1 MLVLFDQGVPVPLRQ
16 LLIAHD
22 VRTAFEMGWHTL
34 TNGDLLRAAETAG
47 FAVMLTNDKRLIYQQ
62 NLAQR
67 SIAIVVL
74 GRNRWSCVKQVIPAV
89 VAAVDASTP
98 GSYVVVDVPA

>member
-1 MLVLFDQGVPVPLRQ
+1 LRQ

-67 SIAIVVL
+67 SIAIVVV
-74 GRNRWSCVKQVIPAV
+74 GRIVGVASSKLSRLWSP
-89 VAAVDASTP
+89 AVDASTP